1 MKTSPPS
8 PIARAIDLLGSA
20 NALAQQLNVS
30 AAAVGQWKS
39 GERRV
44 PAERCPEIER
54 ATDGK
59 VRCEELRP
67 DVAWDV
73 LRMQA
78 GQVPELIGTEGA
90 PALPAEAVKA
100 GA

>member
-1 MKTSPPS
+1 MDATTTPNPVE
-8 PIARAIDLLGSA
+8 RAIAALGSA
-20 NALAQQLNVS
+20 TALAKRLEVS
-30 AAAVGQWKS
+30 SAAVGQWKT

-54 ATDGK
+54 ATAGV

-73 LRMQA
+73 LRLQTGQA
-78 GQVPELIGTEGA
+78 IAQ
-90 PALPAEAVKA
+90 PAAA

>member
-1 MKTSPPS
+1 ME
-8 PIARAIDLLGSA
+8 PIDRAAEILGSQTALADLLG
-20 NALAQQLNVS
+20 VS
-30 AAAVGQWKS
+30 KGAVSQWKDV
-39 GERRV
+39 GRRV
-44 PAERCPEIER
+44 PAEYCPLIER

-78 GQVPELIGTEGA
+78 GETDPNATA
-90 PALPAEAVKA
+90 AHP
-100 GA
+100 

>member
-1 MKTSPPS
+1 MDHTTAPTPVE
-8 PIARAIDLLGSA
+8 RAIAALGSA
-20 NALAQQLNVS
+20 TALAQRLGVS
-30 AAAVGQWKS
+30 SAAVGQWKN

-54 ATDGK
+54 ATAGA
-59 VRCEELRP
+59 VRCEDLRP

-78 GQVPELIGTEGA
+78 GESAATE
-90 PALPAEAVKA
+90 KA
-100 GA
+100 A